1 MAGKGVCRFPTDSAG
16 GAQDK
21 CGANSFGHFLVLRK
35 LRVSNLSLI
44 DLRSTS
50 GDSKTVEPGAHL
62 YALSAHGLD
71 RHFVGPT
78 PLVLADHF
86 FLFVHNG
93 FKITPTRPPLIS
105 REGG

>member
-1 MAGKGVCRFPTDSAG
+1 
-16 GAQDK
+16 
-21 CGANSFGHFLVLRK
+21 
-35 LRVSNLSLI
+35 
-44 DLRSTS
+44 
-50 GDSKTVEPGAHL
+50 
-62 YALSAHGLD
+62 LD

-93 FKITPTRPPLIS
+93 LKITPTRPPLIS